1 MLYETYLLGTSE
13 GFVHGAFAI
22 GVVPSFARTMR
33 HKNRALGISLTSI
46 IEMHLICCSV
56 LYLM

>member
-33 HKNRALGISLTSI
+33 HKNRKR
-46 IEMHLICCSV
+46 
-56 LYLM
+56 